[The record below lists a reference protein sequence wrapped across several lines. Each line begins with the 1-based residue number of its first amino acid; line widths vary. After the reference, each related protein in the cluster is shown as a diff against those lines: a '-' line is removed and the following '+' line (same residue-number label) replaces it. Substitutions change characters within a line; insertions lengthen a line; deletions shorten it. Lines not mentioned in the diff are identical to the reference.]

1 MRGAKY
7 YACSRCR
14 LIYPDKQLAAK
25 CEESCSKGTCDLE
38 VVKHA
43 VGRIYEPG
51 IGISI

>member
-51 IGISI
+51 ARIAL